1 MVTFELPEE
10 MTEEFVAL
18 IPQQRYVINNLLLE
32 GKIRSYSLAEDRSQL
47 WAVLIAES
55 EFEVMEILTQMPLID
70 YMTPTVT
77 ALMFHNS
84 AERVLQ
90 FSLN

>member
-1 MVTFELPEE
+1 MVTFELPDE

-32 GKIRSYSLAEDRSQL
+32 GKIRSYSLSADRLHL

-77 ALMFHNS
+77 ELMFHNS